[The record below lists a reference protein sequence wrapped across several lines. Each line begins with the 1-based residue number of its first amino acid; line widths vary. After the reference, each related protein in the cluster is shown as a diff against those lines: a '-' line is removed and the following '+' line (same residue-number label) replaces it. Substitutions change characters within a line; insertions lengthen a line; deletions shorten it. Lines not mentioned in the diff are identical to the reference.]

1 MKRALVAL
9 LVVIV
14 VLGATL
20 YFFVVRPLLRPAEMT
35 AVAENA
41 LATDDL
47 LLLGGINVNQAVFLE
62 RWFFGAPAATATPA
76 SLPAAADRSLI
87 EHLRA
92 AGVDPRHDV
101 DYVLYALYPAAEAT
115 RHALVLVGRFN
126 PNAINGYLTR
136 ELAATPRAPAGPAS
150 YAVVRTDPS
159 TCQPAATWIVTAN
172 SRWIVLA
179 DPATHAVLLPRLT
192 SPPPESGDRLTWW
205 RPLARADVAGLGITG
220 LDRLESGI
228 SQPFVKNSAQ
238 TLTTETSAVSR
249 LYLGLGVKPVPPQGV
264 LRIVIDA
271 KDPGRVAEK
280 IKGWEQAVNDSRARW
295 KDSMPSVAT
304 LYDSLKLH
312 TEGSRSSVEFTVDRT
327 LANNSQRVLGELL
340 AAALGGLGVRV
351 SGPAASP
358 PAERIDTEPLVFA
371 PSITPGSLPAY
382 DPKEQFAEDVD
393 QVVGP
398 FGVRFSELRL
408 GTDPAVGLELA
419 VEGLAK
425 EIPNLGNA
433 DDRATLI
440 VDSVKSTGGQE
451 LLRPETCGRERN
463 TQPASFKSWG
473 SHRVKATK
481 TVRLIPGADPGA
493 LQSATGRVK
502 LRLPVRTEV
511 VGLDHPKTGATA
523 ERYGAVFTVTKL
535 EGGTVGYQIA
545 GARDR
550 VLAFRALNGKGQP
563 LASPSSFSSDFLF
576 GEGVSGQK
584 EYAGSVER
592 LEVVFAVDEESME
605 LPFTLTDFAPAGK
618 AQSRFLDQTPAF
630 RPYGYQALARD
641 YPRAGR
647 AGAGL
652 EPFALTLDKIQSFFG
667 LRLDVTFRS
676 PDVPNFQKAFGVGRL
691 RLTRVQLQD
700 GTTLVP
706 PPVDPAN
713 PTAPSRA
720 RWESPIRFGGS
731 PKDGT
736 LSTALNFYVESK
748 AKPEDVKA
756 AQGVL
761 TLRFPKTLETVAL
774 DDLAVGRKAQRGDVT
789 ITVASR
795 GRKNLTLQTSRDGE
809 RVYYVRLLGADGQA
823 VAFFGP
829 NITEAPGGA
838 WRFELSPLNPP
849 ARAEIVLV
857 GEVDQKSYPV
867 TLAPK

>member
-1 MKRALVAL
+1 MKRALAVL
-9 LVVIV
+9 LVVLV

-20 YFFVVRPLLRPAEMT
+20 YFFVVRPLLRPSEMT
-35 AVAENA
+35 ALAENA

-62 RWFFGAPAATATPA
+62 RWFLGVPRAATAA
-76 SLPAAADRSLI
+76 SLPAAGDRSLI

-115 RHALVLVGRFN
+115 RHAVVLVGRFN
-126 PNAINGYLTR
+126 PSAINGYLTR

-150 YAVVRTDPS
+150 YAVVRTDPN
-159 TCQPAATWIVTAN
+159 TCQPAAAWIVTAN
-172 SRWIVLA
+172 SRWIALA

-238 TLTTETSAVSR
+238 ALAAETSAVSR

-280 IKGWEQAVNDSRARW
+280 IKGWEQTVNDSRARW

-304 LYDSLKLH
+304 LYDSLKLR
-312 TEGSRSSVEFTVDRT
+312 TEGSRSSIEFTVDRT
-327 LANNSQRVLGELL
+327 LANNSQRVLGELV
-340 AAALGGLGVRV
+340 AAALGGLVGVRA
-351 SGPAASP
+351 GTPTGAP

-371 PSITPGSLPAY
+371 PSISPGSLPAY

-393 QVVGP
+393 QAVGP

-408 GTDPAVGLELA
+408 SADPAVGLELA
-419 VEGLAK
+419 VEGFAK

-433 DDRATLI
+433 DDRASLI

-463 TQPASFKSWG
+463 SQPASFKTWG
-473 SHRVKATK
+473 SHRIKATK
-481 TVRLIPGADPGA
+481 TVRLIPGVDPGA
-493 LQSATGRVK
+493 LQSAAGRVR

-511 VGLDHPKTGATA
+511 VGLDHPKSGATA

-592 LEVVFAVDEESME
+592 LEVVFAADEESME

-618 AQSRFLDQTPAF
+618 AGSRFLDQTPPF
-630 RPYGYQALARD
+630 RPYGFQALARD

-647 AGAGL
+647 AGAGI

-720 RWESPIRFGGS
+720 RWESPIRFGSS

-748 AKPEDVKA
+748 ARPEDVKA

-774 DDLAVGRKAQRGDVT
+774 DNLTVGRKAQLGELTVT
-789 ITVASR
+789 VVAR
-795 GRKNLTLQTSRDGE
+795 GRKSVTLQTNRDGD
-809 RVYYVRLLGADGQA
+809 RVYYVRLLGGDGQA
-823 VAFFGP
+823 VGFFGP
-829 NITEAPGGA
+829 NITEAPDGA

-849 ARAEIVLV
+849 ARAEIVV
-857 GEVDQKSYPV
+857 TREVDQKTYPV
-867 TLAPK
+867 SLAPK